1 MKPAAL
7 TTIVASVLLVV
18 CLAGSVLFLRRADA
32 MRSTAALDDVLFV
45 RSPETVKRLSLGYD
59 GLMADIYWTRAVQYF
74 GSRHQREM
82 HDFTAL
88 APLLDITTTLD
99 PKLIVAYQF
108 GANFLSP
115 KPPFGA
121 AMPQAAI
128 ALVEKGIQA
137 NPDAWKLYYELGF
150 IYYMELKDYSK
161 AAEAFERG
169 SNVPGAHPFL
179 KILAAN
185 MAQHAG
191 DNQMARAIWRTTY
204 ETAQDKNI
212 RGNAIAHLRAIQV
225 EEDVTHIQD
234 AVTAYGS
241 KTGALPPSM
250 LALIKAGWLP
260 RILVDPDGHPYKLTP
275 EGRVELANPD
285 DFPFVS
291 KGLPPG
297 YKAPQPKDFS
307 RLAN

>member
-1 MKPAAL
+1 
-7 TTIVASVLLVV
+7 
-18 CLAGSVLFLRRADA
+18 
-32 MRSTAALDDVLFV
+32 
-45 RSPETVKRLSLGYD
+45 VKWLSLGYD

-74 GSRHQREM
+74 GSRHQR
-82 HDFTAL
+82 HASSFNAL

-99 PKLIVAYQF
+99 PKLLVAYQF

-121 AMPQAAI
+121 HQPQAAI

-150 IYYMELKDYSK
+150 IYYMELKDYLK
-161 AAEAFERG
+161 AADAFERG
-169 SNVPGAHPFL
+169 SKVPGAHPFM

-191 DNQMARAIWRTTY
+191 DIQMARAVWTATY
-204 ETAQDKNI
+204 ESSQDKYI
-212 RGNAIAHLRAIQV
+212 RGNAIAHLRALQV
-225 EEDVTHIQD
+225 EEDVTRIQD
-234 AVTAYGS
+234 AVTAFGK
-241 KTGALPPSM
+241 KTGELPAGM
-250 LALIKAGWLP
+250 IALIKAGLLP
-260 RILVDPDGHPYKLTP
+260 GIPIDPDGHPYKLTP

-285 DFPFVS
+285 DFPFVT

-297 YKAPQPKDFS
+297 YKPPQPKDLT
-307 RLAN
+307 RMAK